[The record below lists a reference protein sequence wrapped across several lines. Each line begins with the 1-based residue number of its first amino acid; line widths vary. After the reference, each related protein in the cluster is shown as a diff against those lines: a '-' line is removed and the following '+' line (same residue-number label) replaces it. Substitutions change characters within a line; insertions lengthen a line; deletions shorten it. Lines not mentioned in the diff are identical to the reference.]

1 MKLLFPTRIL
11 VPVFLLLFAA
21 TQYAQNDTNPR
32 FNPPKQHYLALGDSL
47 AFGSQQAKFNANLP
61 ICAAFRFNTGYVDV
75 LAVMLRGIRPD
86 IQTLNFGSPGR
97 NHHHIHKWRMQ
108 LYR

>member
-61 ICAAFRFNTGYVDV
+61 SVPPSALTPDMWMF
-75 LAVMLRGIRPD
+75 LR
-86 IQTLNFGSPGR
+86 
-97 NHHHIHKWRMQ
+97 
-108 LYR
+108 